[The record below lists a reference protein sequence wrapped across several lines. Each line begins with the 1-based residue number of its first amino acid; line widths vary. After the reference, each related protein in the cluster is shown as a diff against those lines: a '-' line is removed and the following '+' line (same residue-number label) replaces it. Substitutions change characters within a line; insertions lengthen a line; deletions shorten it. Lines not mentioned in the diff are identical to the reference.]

1 MFESKEKR
9 LIAGQIA
16 MRIAYAAIVLAAWT
30 VMYYG
35 LGEWIGLFLAT
46 WTKNT
51 DINGLKS
58 ILDFVT
64 SCLVLRLAFISVL
77 PSATSERCFSGLKQ
91 YVNFYYLSQGIVH
104 MAKLYNSSNTNVPQE
119 MIIASSFVGVI
130 FVLRI
135 LMRYIN
141 TYVTKRTA
149 GTFVGIVSTGDNL
162 SLGNLDKFITARDE
176 KDIDAFL
183 ATINDSQDLITDNYK
198 PYIDMLNLKLSKTKT
213 LDGEVT
219 GTISFLLGFKIF
231 RNAKNKWLQAFHF
244 PLTGILNPVTFN
256 TTVYPKPLGKTVLI
270 EHKDN
275 NTEEA

>member
-1 MFESKEKR
+1 MFNSKEKR
-9 LIAGQIA
+9 IIAGQ
-16 MRIAYAAIVLAAWT
+16 MTTRIAYAAITLAAWT

-35 LGEWIGLFLAT
+35 LGEWVGLFLAA

-77 PSATSERCFSGLKQ
+77 PSTTSERCFNSLKQ
-91 YVNFYYLSQGIVH
+91 YTNFYFLSQGIVH

-119 MIIASSFVGVI
+119 IIIASAFIGVV
-130 FVLRI
+130 FVLKL
-135 LMRYIN
+135 LMRYVN
-141 TYVTKRTA
+141 THVTKRTA
-149 GTFVGIVSTGDNL
+149 AAFVGISSKSDNL
-162 SLGNLDKFITARDE
+162 SLGNLDKFIRARDE
-176 KDIDAFL
+176 KDIDTFL

-198 PYIDMLNLKLSKTKT
+198 PYVDMLNLKLSKTRT

-244 PLTGILNPVTFN
+244 PLTSVIDPVTFN
-256 TTVYPKPLGKTVLI
+256 AAVYPKPLDKAVLV
-270 EHKDN
+270 EHKDDSAK
-275 NTEEA
+275 ED

>member
-1 MFESKEKR
+1 MFNSKEKR
-9 LIAGQIA
+9 IIAGQ
-16 MRIAYAAIVLAAWT
+16 MTTRIAYAAITLAAWT

-58 ILDFVT
+58 ILNFVT

-77 PSATSERCFSGLKQ
+77 PSTTSERCLSGLKQ
-91 YVNFYYLSQGIVH
+91 YTNFYFLSQGIVH

-119 MIIASSFVGVI
+119 MIIASAFIGVVFI
-130 FVLRI
+130 LKL

-149 GTFVGIVSTGDNL
+149 ATFVGISSKSDDL

-176 KDIDAFL
+176 KDIDDFL

-198 PYIDMLNLKLSKTKT
+198 PYVDMLNLKLTKTRT

-244 PLTGILNPVTFN
+244 PLTGIIDPVTFN
-256 TTVYPKPLGKTVLI
+256 ASVYPKPLGKAVLV
-270 EHKDN
+270 EHKDKD
-275 NTEEA
+275 

>member
-1 MFESKEKR
+1 MFNSKEKR
-9 LIAGQIA
+9 IIAGQ
-16 MRIAYAAIVLAAWT
+16 MTTRIAYAAITLAAWT

-35 LGEWIGLFLAT
+35 LGEWIGLFLAA

-51 DINGLKS
+51 DVNGLKS
-58 ILDFVT
+58 ILNFVT

-77 PSATSERCFSGLKQ
+77 PSTTSERCLSGLKQ
-91 YVNFYYLSQGIVH
+91 YTNFYFLSQGIVH

-119 MIIASSFVGVI
+119 MIIASAFIGVVFI
-130 FVLRI
+130 LKL

-149 GTFVGIVSTGDNL
+149 AAFVGISSKSDDL

-176 KDIDAFL
+176 KDIDDFL

-198 PYIDMLNLKLSKTKT
+198 PYVDMLNLKLTKTRT

-231 RNAKNKWLQAFHF
+231 RNAKNKRLQAFHF
-244 PLTGILNPVTFN
+244 PLTGIIDPVTFN
-256 TTVYPKPLGKTVLI
+256 ASVYPKPLGKAVLV
-270 EHKDN
+270 EHKDKN
-275 NTEEA
+275 